1 MRTVIIHSSD
11 LHVDVQF
18 SFNWQLTAA
27 IMTLTIREIGRCWK
41 EVGEQ
46 SRGPVSLGINL
57 ATGSTNRLSPPISR
71 QRTDSYLY
79 CQVAAAA
86 APQKREDSSKKL
98 RRIGTPV
105 KQNAM
110 QQDTF
115 GCLETSEAWCIHRS
129 ATTLQ
134 LMTGEVIVSLQP
146 NVLLGNLGSD
156 IHVDATLTHTT
167 SPNTV
172 ADQEHPHMVT
182 AHADHSS
189 RTMHPATPRKT
200 FKKLKVGIW
209 LPNSPD
215 LNQVE
220 HLLDVPEQVQF
231 MEASPRNPQISKDR
245 LQTPR
250 CQTQQDT
257 PRGPVFVPHWVGK
270 SLIHSGATMDQTWS
284 NHSRAY
290 QSHWDT
296 LSPLSGSSDHSWA
309 VFALLS
315 CHKGV

>member
-1 MRTVIIHSSD
+1 MCRKKKAIKSTAVCSSQLNTKHLWHLCNRWDMQHLFHTVKLYTFCCSLPCILNPPTTNLNLHFQYFYDWDDAGRAWNTHGHLHMHKKLWIHQQMRTVIIHSSD

-115 GCLETSEAWCIHRS
+115 GCLETSEA
-129 ATTLQ
+129 
-134 LMTGEVIVSLQP
+134 
-146 NVLLGNLGSD
+146 
-156 IHVDATLTHTT
+156 
-167 SPNTV
+167 
-172 ADQEHPHMVT
+172 
-182 AHADHSS
+182 
-189 RTMHPATPRKT
+189 
-200 FKKLKVGIW
+200 F
-209 LPNSPD
+209 
-215 LNQVE
+215 
-220 HLLDVPEQVQF
+220 
-231 MEASPRNPQISKDR
+231 ASTDF
-245 LQTPR
+245 T
-250 CQTQQDT
+250 
-257 PRGPVFVPHWVGK
+257 
-270 SLIHSGATMDQTWS
+270 
-284 NHSRAY
+284 
-290 QSHWDT
+290 
-296 LSPLSGSSDHSWA
+296 
-309 VFALLS
+309 
-315 CHKGV
+315 

>member
-1 MRTVIIHSSD
+1 MRHATSVSHCEALYVLLFTAMHLKSTYHQSEFTFPVLLWLRWCWSGLKHTRTSAHASKLWIHQQMRTVIIHSSD

-115 GCLETSEAWCIHRS
+115 GCLETSEA
-129 ATTLQ
+129 
-134 LMTGEVIVSLQP
+134 
-146 NVLLGNLGSD
+146 
-156 IHVDATLTHTT
+156 
-167 SPNTV
+167 
-172 ADQEHPHMVT
+172 
-182 AHADHSS
+182 
-189 RTMHPATPRKT
+189 
-200 FKKLKVGIW
+200 F
-209 LPNSPD
+209 
-215 LNQVE
+215 
-220 HLLDVPEQVQF
+220 
-231 MEASPRNPQISKDR
+231 ASTDF
-245 LQTPR
+245 T
-250 CQTQQDT
+250 
-257 PRGPVFVPHWVGK
+257 
-270 SLIHSGATMDQTWS
+270 
-284 NHSRAY
+284 
-290 QSHWDT
+290 
-296 LSPLSGSSDHSWA
+296 
-309 VFALLS
+309 
-315 CHKGV
+315 